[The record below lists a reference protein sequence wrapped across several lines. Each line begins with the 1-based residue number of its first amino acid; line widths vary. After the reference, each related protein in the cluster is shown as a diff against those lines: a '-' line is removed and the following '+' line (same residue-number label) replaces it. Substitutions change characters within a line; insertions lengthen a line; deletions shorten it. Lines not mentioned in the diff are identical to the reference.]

1 MYTSCDLD
9 KPPSMARARCRLHL
23 CAEVFG
29 GRVRIESDLLQTTQA
44 ERVFIG
50 ALPVDRLT
58 FSQAIERIDQLV
70 SRGGGAVFTP
80 NVDHVVL
87 AEEHLAFRATYQTA
101 NVCLADGM
109 PVVWASRWLGRPVP
123 EKVSG
128 SDLIVPLMQRAT
140 ERKWRVY
147 LLGGAPGIA
156 EKAAAV
162 FRARGVEVVGVDAR
176 MIHDPTSVSEREPIV
191 EKIRRAAPH
200 VVLVALG
207 APKQE
212 LFIAAAR
219 PQVGGAVMLGIGAS
233 LDFVAGNVRRAPR
246 WMSEHGLEWC
256 YRLLRE
262 PRRLWRRYLLRD
274 PKFFR
279 IVWRCWR
286 EQRRE
291 RERLTGRRA
300 DLPALQAAARA

>member
-1 MYTSCDLD
+1 M
-9 KPPSMARARCRLHL
+9 
-23 CAEVFG
+23 
-29 GRVRIESDLLQTTQA
+29 RIESDLPQNQRA
-44 ERVFIG
+44 ERVRIG

-58 FSQAIERIDQLV
+58 FSQALEAIDELV
-70 SRGGGAVFTP
+70 RRGAGGAVFTP

-87 AEEHLAFRATYQTA
+87 AEENPAFRASYETA
-101 NVCLADGM
+101 SLCLADGM

-128 SDLIVPLMQRAT
+128 SDLVGPLMERAAAK
-140 ERKWRVY
+140 KWRVY

-162 FRARGVEVVGVDAR
+162 FRGRGVQVTGVDAPA
-176 MIHDPTSVSEREPIV
+176 IHDPSSAQERAPIV
-191 EKIRRAAPH
+191 DRIRGAAPH

-212 LFIAAAR
+212 LFIQYAHAE
-219 PQVGGAVMLGIGAS
+219 VDGAVMLGIGAS
-233 LDFVAGNVRRAPR
+233 LDFVAGNARRAPR

-256 YRLLRE
+256 YRLFRE
-262 PRRLWRRYLLRD
+262 PRRLWRRYLVRD

-279 IVWRCWR
+279 IVWRCRR
-286 EQRRE
+286 EQRRA
-291 RERLTGRRA
+291 RDPLTGRRA
-300 DLPALQAAARA
+300 DLPALQAPGRE